1 MDYEGKSIQ
10 EQTTDPSTPAILAAI
25 AVLQAEVV
33 TLEAESTAAHE
44 QILFIQGQITLLK
57 DDAKTQGL
65 DITRLQDEEKKI
77 ESLLGDIE
85 SKQASMQTNLSILQT
100 QMVSVS
106 DAVSTIQAITAD
118 TASVVLTCPVSDI
131 LSNCRNVC

>member
-1 MDYEGKSIQ
+1 MDYEGKSIL

-33 TLEAESTAAHE
+33 TLEAESTAANE

-57 DDAKTQGL
+57 DDVKTQGL

-77 ESLLGDIE
+77 ESRIGDIE
-85 SKQASMQTNLSILQT
+85 SKQASMQTI
-100 QMVSVS
+100 
-106 DAVSTIQAITAD
+106 
-118 TASVVLTCPVSDI
+118 
-131 LSNCRNVC
+131 CRYCRPKWQLYKTRFQHLKRLL